1 MEKTQEIF
9 FNLLRAGLWG
19 EKCRLVAY
27 KDINW
32 ADIYKMAQAQS
43 VSGLVL
49 AGAEYADAKPP
60 QGLLL
65 QWIGGVQMIEQKNK
79 AMNEF
84 VSSLIERLR
93 DGGAYVLLV
102 KGQGIAQ
109 CYRKPEWRAC
119 GDVDLFLRDDNYEL
133 AKGILK
139 PLASFVEHEGI
150 ATKHLGMLLD
160 DWNVEIHGTLYCGLS
175 KKIDIGLD
183 DIKRA
188 MLYDGRIRSWM
199 DGKTQVFLPG
209 ADEDAVYVFTHF
221 LGHFY
226 KGGIGLR
233 QICDWCRLLW
243 TYKDSL
249 DRELLESRVMNMGLM
264 SEWKAFGAFAVDY
277 LGMPEDAMPFYSS
290 DEKWKRKAEKICT
303 FVMEVGNMGHNRDN
317 SYFVRHPYMVRK
329 MMSFGRRC
337 SDLWRHARIFPLDT
351 LRFFPCIVFN
361 GIRSAVRGE

>member
-1 MEKTQEIF
+1 MEKTQEVF
-9 FNLLRAGLWG
+9 FSLLRAGLWG
-19 EKCRLVAY
+19 EKYRLVAY

-32 ADIYKMAQAQS
+32 AGIYKMAQAQS

-60 QGLLL
+60 HGLLL
-65 QWIGGVQMIEQKNK
+65 QWIGGVQMMEQKNK

-119 GDVDLFLRDDNYEL
+119 GDVDLLLSDDNYEL

-139 PLASFVEHEGI
+139 PLASFVEYEGI

-183 DIKRA
+183 DIKRV

-243 TYKDSL
+243 AYKDSL